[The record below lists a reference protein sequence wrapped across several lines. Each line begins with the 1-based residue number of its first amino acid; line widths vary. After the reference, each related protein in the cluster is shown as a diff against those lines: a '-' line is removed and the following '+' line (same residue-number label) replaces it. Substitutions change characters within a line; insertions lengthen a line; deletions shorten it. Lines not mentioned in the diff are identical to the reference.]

1 MADAM
6 FLVACPVYVIPGFVD
21 FLVAVFRTCRMM
33 GGSLYTLLYY
43 ARLALTDQQSMVS
56 ANRPSQ

>member
-1 MADAM
+1 
-6 FLVACPVYVIPGFVD
+6 
-21 FLVAVFRTCRMM
+21 M

-56 ANRPSQ
+56 ANRPP

>member
-1 MADAM
+1 
-6 FLVACPVYVIPGFVD
+6 
-21 FLVAVFRTCRMM
+21 M

-56 ANRPSQ
+56 ANRPS